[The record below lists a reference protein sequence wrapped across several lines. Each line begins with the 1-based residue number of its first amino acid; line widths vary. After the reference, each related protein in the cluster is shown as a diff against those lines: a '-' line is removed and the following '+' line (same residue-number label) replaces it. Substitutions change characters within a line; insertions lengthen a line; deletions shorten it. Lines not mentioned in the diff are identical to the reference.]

1 MARQIKA
8 SDLFDNDDIFKGV
21 RESAEKTIE
30 VLEKVKGEF
39 KQMADESKKAIS
51 NADLSNVKGIS
62 EFISA
67 TEKANKLKKDTIT
80 IEQQELTAKKNLI
93 AIQKEEEK
101 LKQEKLKTAQK
112 EQKIANDQI
121 KASEKATKQAQ
132 NEANAY
138 KQLEANTRAL
148 KNQSKELAAQML
160 EMERN
165 GTQNSFAYEKLA
177 KQYNEVTNA
186 ARENDRALKS
196 IDKTVGDNFR
206 NVGNYEGATQNLK
219 KELRELTKT
228 LQTMETTDPRFAE
241 MSMRAGELKDQIS
254 DTNAVIKATA
264 GSGVENLAGAL
275 GNAGSIG
282 VAAFQ
287 GVESAMA
294 LMGVESEAVMQ
305 TMMRLQALAG
315 LGDALK
321 TLGGIGDTLTEIR
334 AGFTAALQKFGLF
347 TTATK
352 TQAVAQTGLKTATE
366 GSAKATDLLGKSMK
380 AIPIIALISGI
391 FALVSNWD
399 AVSEALFGVNEGQEA
414 LNETLDSY
422 KSGVTEAAT
431 KTNEVAVQFDLAK
444 KGVISKD
451 EALTYYNETLGDTF
465 GKASNLNEAE
475 RIFNEKTDAYI
486 EAAGMRA
493 QAQALISKAAEE
505 TAKKLTASLETE
517 SSWYA
522 DALGGFFGQYTSLA
536 NVGYEA
542 LQGNI
547 KSTADVQKA
556 AVEGFTYLS
565 MQSQKANTKDV
576 IDQATKREGV
586 YMNEAKKLM
595 TNAATIE
602 KQFKIT
608 TKSNEK
614 VTKSVEKKT
623 IKEYEFN
630 ESLKETNDYLT
641 QQIEL
646 QQKLTEVLQQRDL
659 DAITREIDAQ
669 IMSIQNLIRTG
680 QEFDTNKLRELLD
693 KKAQMESDNIEQRR
707 QYELAAMKQ
716 TYIDKAELEMDN
728 LNKDFEDNKKNI
740 EDKAAKEIKTA
751 AGNKTEIA
759 RINKEKT
766 EALADLDAQYLLENE
781 KVAANI
787 IKMTEDLKTE
797 LEIINAKAN
806 EELIKNDE
814 TAQTE
819 YLAKLDE
826 VDTAYNDY
834 LDRRVESSDE
844 ATQKEI
850 EIETKRAETLQS
862 IADQLTTYFID
873 QSNKKIEQMD
883 KEIEAA
889 QSQYDTLKTLAENGN
904 INAKESLA
912 EQQRIINEANRKK
925 EKELRR
931 QQAIQMAS
939 AVYSTYN
946 AKVLEGVENPL
957 IETIKDTVLLQ
968 QFANTLLSQMPAFFD
983 GTEDTGTHGQGVDGK
998 GGFHAILHPHERVIP
1013 KSLNEQ
1019 IGAMSNEQLTMLA
1032 QQYNNGRLIGSNGQ
1046 VGTAFETAV
1055 LVNKID
1061 ELKNTIK
1068 NKPETNIELGEI
1080 TQSMMHIVK
1089 TTKQGNTIKTN
1100 RFKIRK

>member
-51 NADLSNVKGIS
+51 NADLSNVKGIT

-101 LKQEKLKTAQK
+101 LKRERLKTSQQ

-132 NEANAY
+132 NEASAY

-160 EMERN
+160 QMESA
-165 GTQNSFAYEKLA
+165 GLQSSSAYQKLSDEYEK
-177 KQYNEVTNA
+177 VTMA
-186 ARENDRALKS
+186 AREGDKALKG

-206 NVGNYEGATQNLK
+206 NVGNYESGTQNLK

-264 GSGVENLAGAL
+264 GTGIENMAGAMAT
-275 GNAGSIG
+275 AGQVG

-294 LMGVESEAVMQ
+294 LMGVESESVMQ

-321 TLGGIGDTLTEIR
+321 SLGAIGDSLTEIR
-334 AGFTAALQKFGLF
+334 AGFGAAFTKMGQFLKGQNSIVSKFSEM
-347 TTATK
+347 TTAGK
-352 TQAVAQTGLKTATE
+352 VFTATGIGLLIAAVGVLIAKWDDVSAAMSGVSE
-366 GSAKATDLLGKSMK
+366 GQQLYNDAVKESISAISGELSAADKLTKSLEDESLSREQKLKLVKEFQAEYPGLLDNINMEKMSIAGINAQLIDNITLLKLQAKQKAIQSVRAQEYEKTVLNTLEAEKEQGSWWSEGGLDLSTLTWYSSNKEYYNDLNKEAEKNIKFLDQQDAEIQKQIDSMK
-380 AIPIIALISGI
+380 
-391 FALVSNWD
+391 
-399 AVSEALFGVNEGQEA
+399 
-414 LNETLDSY
+414 
-422 KSGVTEAAT
+422 
-431 KTNEVAVQFDLAK
+431 K
-444 KGVISKD
+444 KGARTG
-451 EALTYYNETLGDTF
+451 E
-465 GKASNLNEAE
+465 
-475 RIFNEKTDAYI
+475 
-486 EAAGMRA
+486 
-493 QAQALISKAAEE
+493 
-505 TAKKLTASLETE
+505 LTAL
-517 SSWYA
+517 
-522 DALGGFFGQYTSLA
+522 
-536 NVGYEA
+536 
-542 LQGNI
+542 
-547 KSTADVQKA
+547 
-556 AVEGFTYLS
+556 
-565 MQSQKANTKDV
+565 
-576 IDQATKREGV
+576 
-586 YMNEAKKLM
+586 
-595 TNAATIE
+595 E
-602 KQFKIT
+602 KQQQDQQNKHTNNAI
-608 TKSNEK
+608 
-614 VTKSVEKKT
+614 
-623 IKEYEFN
+623 IKQYEFN
-630 ESLKETNDYLT
+630 ETLNKTNEYLT

-646 QQKLTEVLQQRDL
+646 QQQLTEVLQQKDL

-693 KKAQMESDNIEQRR
+693 KKAQMEADNIEQRR
-707 QYELAAMKQ
+707 QYELSAMKQ
-716 TYIDKAELEMDN
+716 TYIDKAQLEIDN
-728 LNKDFEDNKKNI
+728 VQNDYESNKQNIINKAS
-740 EDKAAKEIKTA
+740 DEIKSA

-759 RINKEKT
+759 RINKEKN
-766 EALADLDAQYLLENE
+766 EALADLDNQYIAQTEIVN
-781 KVAANI
+781 ANI
-787 IKMTEDLKTE
+787 LKMTEDLKTE

-806 EELIKNDE
+806 EELVKNDE
-814 TAQTE
+814 AAQTE
-819 YLAKLDE
+819 YLEKLDE

-834 LDRRVESSDE
+834 LDRKIESADKTAE
-844 ATQKEI
+844 KEI

-862 IADQLTTYFID
+862 IANQLTQYFID

-1032 QQYNNGRLIGSNGQ
+1032 QQYNNGRLIGANGQ

>member
-8 SDLFDNDDIFKGV
+8 SDLFDNEDIFKGV
-21 RESAEKTIE
+21 RESAEKTID
-30 VLEKVKGEF
+30 VLEKVKTEF
-39 KQMADESKKAIS
+39 KQMADESKKAIN
-51 NADLSNVKGIS
+51 NADLSNVKGIT
-62 EFISA
+62 EFITA
-67 TEKANKLKKDTIT
+67 TEKANKLKKDSIS

-101 LKQEKLKTAQK
+101 LKQEKLKTAQR
-112 EQKIANDQI
+112 EQKIANDRI
-121 KASEKATKQAQ
+121 KASEKASKQAQ
-132 NEANAY
+132 NEASAY
-138 KQLEANTRAL
+138 KQLEANTRQL

-160 EMERN
+160 QMESA
-165 GTQNSFAYEKLA
+165 GQQSSLAYKELSD
-177 KQYNEVTNA
+177 QYEQVTLA
-186 ARENDRALKS
+186 AREGDKALKG

-206 NVGNYEGATQNLK
+206 NVGNYESGTANLK

-264 GSGVENLAGAL
+264 GTGIENMAGAMAT
-275 GNAGSIG
+275 AGQVG

-294 LMGVESEAVMQ
+294 LMGVESESVMK

-321 TLGGIGDTLTEIR
+321 SLGAIGDSLTEIR
-334 AGFTAALQKFGLF
+334 AGFGAAFTKMGQFLKGQNSIVSKFSEMTNAGKVF
-347 TTATK
+347 TATGIGLLIAAVGVLIAKWDDVSAAMSGVSEGQQLYNDAVKESISAISGELSAADKLTKSLEDESLSREQKLQLVREFQAEYPGLLDNINLEKMSIAGINAQLIDNITLLKLQAKQKAIQSVRAQEYEK
-352 TQAVAQTGLKTATE
+352 TVLNTLEAEKEQGSWWSEGGLDLSTLTWYSSNKEYYNDLNKEAEKNIAYLDEQDAIIQRDIDNMKKKGAQTGELTALEKKQQEQQVKHTKTVIVKQYEFNQT
-366 GSAKATDLLGKSMK
+366 
-380 AIPIIALISGI
+380 
-391 FALVSNWD
+391 
-399 AVSEALFGVNEGQEA
+399 
-414 LNETLDSY
+414 LN
-422 KSGVTEAAT
+422 
-431 KTNEVAVQFDLAK
+431 KTNE
-444 KGVISKD
+444 
-451 EALTYYNETLGDTF
+451 
-465 GKASNLNEAE
+465 
-475 RIFNEKTDAYI
+475 
-486 EAAGMRA
+486 
-493 QAQALISKAAEE
+493 
-505 TAKKLTASLETE
+505 
-517 SSWYA
+517 
-522 DALGGFFGQYTSLA
+522 
-536 NVGYEA
+536 
-542 LQGNI
+542 
-547 KSTADVQKA
+547 
-556 AVEGFTYLS
+556 
-565 MQSQKANTKDV
+565 
-576 IDQATKREGV
+576 
-586 YMNEAKKLM
+586 
-595 TNAATIE
+595 
-602 KQFKIT
+602 
-608 TKSNEK
+608 
-614 VTKSVEKKT
+614 
-623 IKEYEFN
+623 
-630 ESLKETNDYLT
+630 YLT

-646 QQKLTEVLQQRDL
+646 QQKLTEVLQQRDI
-659 DAITREIDAQ
+659 DAVTREIDAQ
-669 IMSIQNLIRTG
+669 IMSVQNLIRTG

-693 KKAQMESDNIEQRR
+693 KKAKMEEDNIKQRR
-707 QYELAAMKQ
+707 DYEYQTMKQ
-716 TYIDKAELEMDN
+716 SYIDKAQLEIDN
-728 LNKDFEDNKKNI
+728 LQNNYDENLKTIKDKATDEILAAKGNKKEI
-740 EDKAAKEIKTA
+740 SRIQKELNESI
-751 AGNKTEIA
+751 I
-759 RINKEKT
+759 
-766 EALADLDAQYLLENE
+766 DLDKQSVKESETVN
-781 KVAANI
+781 ANI

-806 EELIKNDE
+806 EEIIKNDE
-814 TAQTE
+814 TAQQE
-819 YLAKLDE
+819 YLDAME
-826 VDTAYNDY
+826 QIDTTYNDY
-834 LDRRVESSDE
+834 MDRRVEASDE
-844 ATQKEI
+844 AAQKEI
-850 EIETKRAETLQS
+850 EIETTRAETLQN

-939 AVYSTYN
+939 AIYSTYN
-946 AKVLEGVENPL
+946 AKVLEGVDNPL

-1019 IGAMSNEQLTMLA
+1019 IGSMSNEQLTMLA
-1032 QQYNNGRLIGSNGQ
+1032 QQYNNGRLIGANGQ
-1046 VGTAFETAV
+1046 IGTAFETAV

-1061 ELKNTIK
+1061 ELNNTIK

>member
-112 EQKIANDQI
+112 EQKIAEQQI

-132 NEANAY
+132 NEASAY

-160 EMERN
+160 QMESA
-165 GTQNSFAYEKLA
+165 GLQSSSAYQKLSDEYEK
-177 KQYNEVTNA
+177 VTLA
-186 ARENDRALKS
+186 AREGDKALKG

-206 NVGNYEGATQNLK
+206 NVGNYESGTANLK
-219 KELRELTKT
+219 KELRQLTKT

-352 TQAVAQTGLKTATE
+352 TQAVAQNGLNVATQ
-366 GSAKATDLLGKSMK
+366 GSSKAMDLLGKSMK
-380 AIPIIALISGI
+380 AIPIFALIGGIVALIS
-391 FALVSNWD
+391 NWES
-399 AVSEALFGVNEGQEA
+399 VKEAMFGVDEGQKA
-414 LNETLDSY
+414 LNDTLDSY
-422 KSGVTEAAT
+422 KSGATEAAT

-444 KGVISKD
+444 QGVISKD
-451 EALTYYNETLGDTF
+451 EALAYYNETLGDTF
-465 GKASNLNEAE
+465 GKATNLNDAE

-505 TAKKLTASLETE
+505 TAKQLTASMDDQTAWYEDVLA
-517 SSWYA
+517 SWQGIT
-522 DALGGFFGQYTSLA
+522 GG
-536 NVGYEA
+536 V
-542 LQGNI
+542 QGSIN
-547 KSTADVQKA
+547 A
-556 AVEGFTYLS
+556 
-565 MQSQKANTKDV
+565 M
-576 IDQATKREGV
+576 DQAQKVNAAEFVKNSKKRETT

-595 TNAATIE
+595 VSATTTE
-602 KQFKIT
+602 KKFGIINKLNKDL
-608 TKSNEK
+608 TKS
-614 VTKSVEKKT
+614 TDKKT

-630 ESLKETNDYLT
+630 QSLKETNDYLT

-646 QQKLTEVLQQRDL
+646 QQQLTEVLQQRDL
-659 DAITREIDAQ
+659 DAITREIDSQ
-669 IMSIQNLIRTG
+669 ILSIQNLIRTG

-693 KKAQMESDNIEQRR
+693 KKAQMEADNIEQRR

-716 TYIDKAELEMDN
+716 TYIDKAQLEMDN

-766 EALADLDAQYLLENE
+766 EALADLDAQYLVENQ

-787 IKMTEDLKTE
+787 VKMTEDLKTE

-806 EELIKNDE
+806 EELVKNDE
-814 TAQTE
+814 ATQTE

-862 IADQLTTYFID
+862 IADQLTQYFID